1 MDSGIG
7 ARGICVSSQSNEE
20 GDGVQQQNQKCIVVA
35 GEFCV
40 STEEWIQHTA
50 NIQWSPGLLVDSV
63 NKAFVVRFQS
73 RATVKEWL
81 NRWF

>member
-7 ARGICVSSQSNEE
+7 AGGIYVSSQGNNE
-20 GDGVQQQNQKCIVVA
+20 GDGVLQQNQKRIMVA
-35 GEFCV
+35 GEFFMN
-40 STEEWIQHTA
+40 TEEWLQRTTD
-50 NIQWSPGLLVDSV
+50 IQWSPELLADSV
-63 NKAFVVRFQS
+63 NKAFVDSFQS